1 MLEKYKEDSQFFT
14 KIKYLT
20 DNLNI
25 IGMGEFLETIGL
37 SNEEE
42 EIVNIMS
49 PYLDKYK
56 KECEE
61 AYDKQRRL
69 VK

>member
-1 MLEKYKEDSQFFT
+1 
-14 KIKYLT
+14 
-20 DNLNI
+20 
-25 IGMGEFLETIGL
+25 MGEFLETIGL
-37 SNEEE
+37 SNETE
-42 EIVNIMS
+42 EIVNTMS

-56 KECEE
+56 KECIE